1 MQNSIYNVPKGK
13 SLPQAGKGTMKTI
26 LTIVTILFCLAGLN
40 GCTFFNA
47 LGDMETP
54 ASMKIEWPSW
64 FKTKIPSPWASSVE
78 IPNSND
84 GLRRVAMIV
93 YEDISQQRPPEIKDY
108 IGHNLPTLLSQNCRN
123 LILPGGL
130 NSPVLS
136 PDALPRLI
144 TGDIDNYALADAGRS
159 LGLNTIILVRLMQ
172 VNSVNKYSGYMW
184 WRDSRYYVTFDVRI
198 EIYDTVSAVKLV
210 DGSGFR
216 QVEIDENLYI
226 IIQQNGGKVNMN
238 LLMPEFDDF
247 VQFEMSPAICA
258 AVTMIPWQAGIR
270 GNGQKTHRISGAGQ
284 VGLLP
289 GDALDIHAHGYVIQ
303 GIAGERFWYQ
313 GPVTGLA
320 RVVEVNAEY
329 VEIEILEGS
338 TRFDF
343 AVVSKK
349 LN

>member
-1 MQNSIYNVPKGK
+1 MQNSINYVPKGNN
-13 SLPQAGKGTMKTI
+13 SPHAGKRAMKTI
-26 LTIVTILFCLAGLN
+26 LTLFTMLFCLAGLN
-40 GCTFFNA
+40 GCAFFNA

-78 IPNSND
+78 IPNGND
-84 GLRRVAMIV
+84 DLRRVAMIV
-93 YEDISQQRPPEIKDY
+93 YEDVSQQQPPEIKDY
-108 IGHNLPTLLSQNCRN
+108 ISQNLPAILSQNCRN

-130 NSPVLS
+130 SSPVLS

-144 TGDIDNYALADAGRS
+144 TGDLDNYALADAGRS

-172 VNSVNKYSGYMW
+172 VNSINKYSGYVW
-184 WRDSRYYVTFDVRI
+184 WRDASYYVTFDVRI

-216 QVEIDENLYI
+216 QVEVDENLYTI
-226 IIQQNGGKVNMN
+226 MQQNGGKVNMN

-247 VQFEMSPAICA
+247 VQFQMVPAICT
-258 AVTMIPWQAGIR
+258 AVNTIPWQAGIR
-270 GNGQKTHRISGAGQ
+270 GNGQTTHRLPGAGQ

-289 GDALDIHAHGYVIQ
+289 GDVLDVHAHGYVIQ

-320 RVVEVNAEY
+320 RVVEVNTEY

-338 TRFDF
+338 TRFEF